1 VATGLIE
8 WVAVALALAYVLLAT
23 RQSRWC
29 WPASAA
35 SSAIYF
41 VLFARAGL
49 PMQAALQV
57 FYVIMSGYGWFAW
70 RARHGKSHELPVSVW
85 PVRRH
90 VVALVLVVAATFAN
104 LRLVGADP
112 RSLVAFADAFVA
124 WGSVVAMWLVTR
136 KVLENWL
143 YWIAFDL
150 VAAALYFSQG
160 FLATTGLFLVYV
172 VLAVRGFI
180 AWRRALVPVGT
191 AEARPDEQ
199 AAGGP

>member
-1 VATGLIE
+1 VTSSLVE
-8 WVAVALALAYVLLAT
+8 WTAVALALAYVLLAT

-29 WPASAA
+29 WPAAGA
-35 SSAIYF
+35 SSAIYL

-57 FYVIMSGYGWFAW
+57 FYMGMSVYGWFAW
-70 RARHGKSHELPVSVW
+70 RASHGKAHELPVSVW

-90 VVALVLVVAATFAN
+90 VTALSLIVAATFAN
-104 LRLVGADP
+104 LWLVDVGP
-112 RSLVAFADAFVA
+112 HPLVAFADAFVA

-143 YWIAFDL
+143 YWIGFDL
-150 VAAALYFSQG
+150 VAAALYYSQG
-160 FLATTGLFLVYV
+160 FQATTGLFLVYV

-180 AWRRALVPVGT
+180 AWRRDMARGALAVAAAGSPV
-191 AEARPDEQ
+191 
-199 AAGGP
+199 AGGP

>member
-1 VATGLIE
+1 MATSLIE

-29 WPASAA
+29 WPSSAA

-41 VLFARAGL
+41 VLFERAGL

-57 FYVIMSGYGWFAW
+57 FYVVMSGYGWIAW
-70 RARHGKSHELPVSVW
+70 RASHGKAHKLPVSVW

-90 VVALVLVVAATFAN
+90 VAALVLVVAATFAN
-104 LRLVGADP
+104 LWLVGADP
-112 RSLVAFADAFVA
+112 HSFVAFADAFVA

-150 VAAALYFSQG
+150 VAAALYYSQG
-160 FLATTGLFLVYV
+160 FEATSGLFLVYV

-180 AWRRALVPVGT
+180 TWRKALGPVEPVT
-191 AEARPDEQ
+191 AQPDEQ

>member
-1 VATGLIE
+1 MASSFIE
-8 WVAVALALAYVLLAT
+8 WVAVVLALAYVLLAT
-23 RQSRWC
+23 RQSLWC
-29 WPASAA
+29 WPAAAA
-35 SSAIYF
+35 SSVIYF

-49 PMQAALQV
+49 RMQAALQV
-57 FYVIMSGYGWFAW
+57 FYVVMSVYGWIAW
-70 RARHGKSHELPVSVW
+70 RASDGKERELPVSVW

-90 VVALVLVVAATFAN
+90 AAVLGLVVAVTFAN
-104 LRLVGADP
+104 LWLAGADP
-112 RSLVAFADAFVA
+112 HSLVAFADAFVA

-160 FLATTGLFLVYV
+160 FEATAGLFLVYV

-180 AWRRALVPVGT
+180 AWRRDL
-191 AEARPDEQ
+191 EA
-199 AAGGP
+199 A